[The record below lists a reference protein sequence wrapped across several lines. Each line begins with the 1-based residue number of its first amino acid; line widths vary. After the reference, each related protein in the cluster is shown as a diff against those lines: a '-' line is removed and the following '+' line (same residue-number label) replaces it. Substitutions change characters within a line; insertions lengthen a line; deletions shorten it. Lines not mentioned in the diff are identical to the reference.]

1 MGSRTGL
8 VMRIVHSRRPLA
20 LASPSREFAIT
31 RATLSGSQADLILF
45 LLTKPVREPSFMIQS
60 TGSSSQDT
68 DSEVEKCYLS
78 NFGSFFPLHNFSS
91 NRPRAACRGDKHHP
105 PSDEPCRITF
115 PRLYCPFSWPRYRTR
130 KTETGP
136 FLLHNFSF
144 LAVHG
149 AS

>member
-1 MGSRTGL
+1 M
-8 VMRIVHSRRPLA
+8 
-20 LASPSREFAIT
+20 AI
-31 RATLSGSQADLILF
+31 LSEENISAILF
-45 LLTKPVREPSFMIQS
+45 LDAWS
-60 TGSSSQDT
+60 GSLGSDGG
-68 DSEVEKCYLS
+68 VVCYLS

-91 NRPRAACRGDKHHP
+91 NRPRVACRGDKHHP

-115 PRLYCPFSWPRYRTR
+115 PRLYCPFSWSRYRTR

-144 LAVHG
+144 LAIHV

>member
-1 MGSRTGL
+1 MIAWQSRDKLAVLLDRQHTGKS
-8 VMRIVHSRRPLA
+8 VGKVGPARIISPVPTNARGDKLPSSAASFVGLESR
-20 LASPSREFAIT
+20 PSACQGC
-31 RATLSGSQADLILF
+31 S
-45 LLTKPVREPSFMIQS
+45 
-60 TGSSSQDT
+60 
-68 DSEVEKCYLS
+68 KCYLS

-115 PRLYCPFSWPRYRTR
+115 PRLYCPFSWSRYRTR
-130 KTETGP
+130 KTETGT